1 MNGVPPDDAPTLAA
15 LAERD
20 YHAWIEAFDGTPGVE
35 VVIRD
40 EIRYRRSKVAHPYLN
55 HAYRARL
62 RPEAVARCIEH
73 VVAVLGRGGRSF
85 TWTVWPSDEPRDLAT
100 RLVGAGFE
108 DLGSGPLMGVELGDW
123 PGPGPTPAGLRI
135 RRVEDP
141 GDIGAVDRFVA
152 SSMEGDL
159 ASVEPFAAT
168 FRRLILE
175 PEPRVVLF
183 EGRIDGE
190 IVAAAALFTGSGVA
204 GIYGVVTAERARGR
218 GYGGALTA
226 AAMQEGRRR
235 GMTAAVL
242 LASELGEPVY
252 RRLGFRD
259 VGQVRFLHWPGVPG

>member
-1 MNGVPPDDAPTLAA
+1 MNGAPRDDAPSLGA

-35 VVIRD
+35 IVIRD
-40 EIRYRRSKVAHPYLN
+40 EIRYRRSEVDHPYLN

-62 RPEAVARCIEH
+62 RPEAVATCIKH

-85 TWTVWPSDEPRDLAT
+85 TWTVWPSDEPRDLPS
-100 RLVGAGFE
+100 RLVEAGFE
-108 DLGSGPLMGVELGDW
+108 DLGAGPLMAMALDSW
-123 PGPGPTPAGLRI
+123 SGPGPTPVALRI
-135 RRVEDP
+135 RRVEDAA
-141 GDIGAVDRFVA
+141 DIGAVDRFVA
-152 SSMEGDL
+152 SSMGGDA
-159 ASVEPFAAT
+159 ASVAPFAAT

-175 PEPRVVLF
+175 PEPRVVQL
-183 EGRIDGE
+183 EGRVDGE

-204 GIYGVVTAERARGR
+204 GIYGVMTAEAARGR

-235 GMTAAVL
+235 GMTTAVL